1 MVQMTRQEVEDG
13 YNGNSNDE
21 KSNMDHEKDEKSDD
35 GAKDGSKDMKGDGD
49 IMAGGLE
56 EDIVCC

>member
-1 MVQMTRQEVEDG
+1 
-13 YNGNSNDE
+13 
-21 KSNMDHEKDEKSDD
+21 MDHEKDENSDD
-35 GAKDGSKDMKGDGD
+35 GAKDGNIDMKGDGD

>member
-1 MVQMTRQEVEDG
+1 
-13 YNGNSNDE
+13 
-21 KSNMDHEKDEKSDD
+21 MDHEKDENSDD
-35 GAKDGSKDMKGDGD
+35 GAKDENIDMKGDGD